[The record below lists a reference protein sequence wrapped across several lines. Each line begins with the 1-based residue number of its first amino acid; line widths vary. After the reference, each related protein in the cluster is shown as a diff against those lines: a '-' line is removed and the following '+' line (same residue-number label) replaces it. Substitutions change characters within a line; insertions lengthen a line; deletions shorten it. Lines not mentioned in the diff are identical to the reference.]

1 MKRED
6 RIDASTG
13 PSQWSLKQKRA
24 MEAQINKG
32 AVQVLLRQP
41 GMSSAAGCMTL
52 GLTRCPFSTSP
63 VLGRTVIFEV
73 VDDLGNVKDSTVDFS
88 DDWVR
93 RKLLGQPSLAHQP
106 ILAIE
111 HAAHPHPSLQPTH
124 PSISLDHLRHSTDVG
139 FGVNGGHVLPPIR
152 TNPDPVERL
161 ELPSFAVMNGI
172 HTPENLSRSPS
183 PLSNFSESHN
193 RLQALH
199 PSLRQ
204 GYASSQSHGRS
215 SYPTP
220 LSSHDESLNAPSRG
234 RVLTLEHGLPRT
246 AVSMRSTSRQTS
258 TSRTRSHGYPPLLS
272 SHHQSHLSLLSRPPS
287 PSSGHQ
293 SVVTPTSPSISP
305 GSAGYPQDSSNAPSP
320 SSISISNQRFPSHV
334 PNVPGSV
341 VTWDA
346 GIRAWTL
353 KVQHDASYSSLPCPA
368 SLICWYRD
376 RDEWELRSLHPEPGR
391 IVWSRTLER
400 WELLLSEHDTEMV
413 LVTPSASSCVF
424 PTHFPEVAGWCT
436 YDSEQL
442 HAWTFNV
449 PFDAQPSLPAS
460 PCIIVWD
467 RARRVWS
474 LLPDPPQSV
483 DISWSLK
490 SRTWHFALAD
500 SRRSHSDSPTSSRQP
515 ALASESS
522 ASIVLPPMKSL
533 SPSIE
538 T

>member
-1 MKRED
+1 
-6 RIDASTG
+6 
-13 PSQWSLKQKRA
+13 
-24 MEAQINKG
+24 
-32 AVQVLLRQP
+32 
-41 GMSSAAGCMTL
+41 
-52 GLTRCPFSTSP
+52 
-63 VLGRTVIFEV
+63 
-73 VDDLGNVKDSTVDFS
+73 
-88 DDWVR
+88 
-93 RKLLGQPSLAHQP
+93 
-106 ILAIE
+106 
-111 HAAHPHPSLQPTH
+111 
-124 PSISLDHLRHSTDVG
+124 
-139 FGVNGGHVLPPIR
+139 
-152 TNPDPVERL
+152 
-161 ELPSFAVMNGI
+161 MNGI

-183 PLSNFSESHN
+183 PLSNFSESHS
-193 RLQALH
+193 RLQVLH

-220 LSSHDESLNAPSRG
+220 LSSHDESLHAPSRG

-258 TSRTRSHGYPPLLS
+258 TSRSRSHGYPPLLS

-287 PSSGHQ
+287 PLSGHH
-293 SVVTPTSPSISP
+293 SVATPTSPSISP
-305 GSAGYPQDSSNAPSP
+305 GSAAYPQDLSNAPSP
-320 SSISISNQRFPSHV
+320 SSLSTPSQRFPSHV

-341 VTWDA
+341 VAWDA

-353 KVQHDASYSSLPCPA
+353 KLQHDTSSLPCPT

-376 RDEWELRSLHPEPGR
+376 RDAWELRPSQPEPGR

-400 WELLLSEHDTEMV
+400 WELLLSEHDTEAA
-413 LVTPSASSCVF
+413 LSAPSASSCAF

-442 HAWTFNV
+442 HAWTFSV
-449 PFDAQPSLPAS
+449 PSDARASLPAS

-490 SRTWHFALAD
+490 SRTWHFTLANGH
-500 SRRSHSDSPTSSRQP
+500 RSHSDSPTSSRQP
-515 ALASESS
+515 TLASESS
-522 ASIVLPPMKSL
+522 VLPPMRTL
-533 SPSIE
+533 STSIE
-538 T
+538 A